1 MCSKRLS
8 SIYLRVAVG
17 RRIRLSP
24 TATCSFVTC
33 GPRDRRHVRFSPTAY
48 GPCTG
53 HSSVHEQGCQGLSFV
68 VDKVGKS
75 FRHPN
80 TVMSNT
86 PLPLSHFF
94 HEWGVYQG
102 YRLGFSAQFGPATHF
117 SGVPPLQRG
126 SPDSSKQR
134 LKGFCATA
142 GTVLPPQ
149 RGNRVSPSIGP

>member
-94 HEWGVYQG
+94 HEWGRLPGVSSWVLCTVRSG
-102 YRLGFSAQFGPATHF
+102 YT
-117 SGVPPLQRG
+117 LQWG
-126 SPDSSKQR
+126 SPAST
-134 LKGFCATA
+134 GFTR
-142 GTVLPPQ
+142 Q
-149 RGNRVSPSIGP
+149 